1 MDGIVLLNKEKGPT
15 SFDIINRLKHKFK
28 ISKIGHGG
36 TLDPAGEGLLIAL
49 LGKATKISDYLPND
63 KEYEIEA
70 MFGKR
75 TDTEDLEGE
84 VVEEKPVPDNLEAKI
99 KEVIPSFLGETMQI
113 PPAYSAIKKDGK
125 KLYELARAGKE
136 VNPEP
141 RKIFIKSIDI
151 VSVESN
157 IAKFKVVCRTGTYM
171 RSLVRDIGEKTGS
184 CAVLSAL
191 KRTRIGTLL
200 LKDAYRVDSL
210 ESLEG
215 KIVPIVNALYDMPVV
230 ILNSGM
236 MEKVKNGM
244 QVNHSLKM
252 LSGLCKMV
260 YGNDVVAIGEIF
272 GGVVKV
278 KRGI

>member
-1 MDGIVLLNKEKGPT
+1 MDGIVLIDKEKGPT
-15 SFDIINRLKHKFK
+15 SFDIVNTIKHRFK

-36 TLDPAGEGLLIAL
+36 TLDPAGEGLLIVI
-49 LGKATKISDYLPND
+49 LGKATKISDYLPDD

-84 VVEEKPVPDNLEAKI
+84 VVEEKPVPENLETKI
-99 KEVIPSFLGETMQI
+99 REVIPSFLGDTMQI

-151 VSVESN
+151 VSVEAN
-157 IAKFKVVCRTGTYM
+157 IAKLKVVCATGTYM

-191 KRTRIGTLL
+191 KRTRIGTFSI
-200 LKDAYRVDSL
+200 KDAFKLGALD
-210 ESLEG
+210 SLEG
-215 KIVPIVNALYDMPVV
+215 KVIPIVNALYDMPVV

-236 MEKVKNGM
+236 LEKVKNGM
-244 QVNHSLKM
+244 TVNHSLKM
-252 LSGLCKMV
+252 LSGLVKMV
-260 YGNDVVAIGEIF
+260 FGNDVVAIGEVF